1 MHGILN
7 TRMPIPKRVFV
18 TRATAVAMKKIL
30 AATNSAYAT
39 FITVI
44 LFFLCLVIKKLALV
58 TVVSTHAHTT
68 VLAHLLHILLTIAK
82 RANDLH
88 TRSTSLSL
96 PSPCHYIIVKIL

>member
-1 MHGILN
+1 
-7 TRMPIPKRVFV
+7 MPIPKRVFV

-82 RANDLH
+82 RANDLLYMMPWNIMAFFS
-88 TRSTSLSL
+88 STSLTFFASL
-96 PSPCHYIIVKIL
+96 WQ